1 MIMRKI
7 VGIIFIVLAV
17 ISGINVV
24 RQLTTGE
31 PDRRR
36 GTEAYE
42 RGRLVAKFAPIFLL
56 GLGLW
61 MLRGSRPDF
70 TPPPARTVSGS
81 ARPPAL
87 PAGHPALRGGQDT
100 FATNPAQLQVSFARW
115 LAVHPV
121 VPTMLAI
128 LILAGVG
135 LLFVK
140 YQVGIILLLSAGI
153 VFWQNHRETKHKY
166 FAGDVCPA
174 EILSAADGLV
184 AVYTD
189 LTANSDGP
197 HPVIKIFKQ
206 PLHKMA
212 EPPADGQRVAAVAL
226 YCGEASKAVWNDF
239 DPEIINCVVRDPE
252 EIERVLMSIP
262 EDQWQ
267 ALGEGLSHIPEARIG
282 LYPMWSKSAAVP
294 ASLPAFPWWK
304 RTSAKLA
311 LLLVGVCVLGFTL
324 VLVAPWLKSSASKN
338 RPTHPSGFPQ
348 TTAPNLPPPRHF
360 PSGAAD
366 NLGAYKV
373 GQKIEANWAGGWIP
387 GTIIE
392 PFGRGMSYRVQLE
405 DRRFPHPLVLSTNL
419 LRPQ

>member
-1 MIMRKI
+1 MRKI
-7 VGIIFIVLAV
+7 VGILFIVLAV
-17 ISGINVV
+17 ISGINVA
-24 RQLTTGE
+24 RQLAAGE
-31 PDRRR
+31 PDRQR
-36 GTEAYE
+36 GNEAYE
-42 RGRLVAKFAPIFLL
+42 RGRSAAKVAPIFLL

-70 TPPPARTVSGS
+70 TPPPPRPISSS
-81 ARPPAL
+81 ARPPTL
-87 PAGHPALRGGQDT
+87 PAGHPDLRGGQDT
-100 FATNPAQLQVSFARW
+100 FATNPAQLQVSFGRW

-121 VPTMLAI
+121 VPTIIAI

-153 VFWQNHRETKHKY
+153 VFWQNHREIKHKY

-174 EILSAADGLV
+174 EILSAAEGLV

-189 LTANSDGP
+189 LAANSAGP
-197 HPVIKIFKQ
+197 YPVIKIIKQ

-239 DPEIINCVVRDPE
+239 DPEVINCVVTDPA

-267 ALGEGLSHIPEARIG
+267 TLGNGLTHIPEARIG
-282 LYPMWSKSAAVP
+282 LYPLWAQSAAAP
-294 ASLPAFPWWK
+294 ASLPSFPWWK
-304 RTSAKLA
+304 RTSAKVG
-311 LLLVGVCVLGFTL
+311 LLLAGVCVLGFAL
-324 VLVAPWLKSSASKN
+324 LLVAPWLRSSATKN
-338 RPTHPSGFPQ
+338 RSAHPAGFPRA
-348 TTAPNLPPPRHF
+348 TAPNLPPSRQF
-360 PSGAAD
+360 PSGVSD

-373 GQKIEANWAGGWIP
+373 GRKIEANWAGGWIP
-387 GTIIE
+387 GTIVE

>member
-1 MIMRKI
+1 MRKI
-7 VGIIFIVLAV
+7 VGILFVVLAV
-17 ISGINVV
+17 ISGINVA
-24 RQLTTGE
+24 RQLAAGE
-31 PDRRR
+31 PDRQR
-36 GTEAYE
+36 GNEAYE
-42 RGRLVAKFAPIFLL
+42 RGRSAAKVAPIFLL

-70 TPPPARTVSGS
+70 TPPPPRPISSS
-81 ARPPAL
+81 ARPPTL
-87 PAGHPALRGGQDT
+87 PAGHPDLRGGQDT
-100 FATNPAQLQVSFARW
+100 FATNPAQLQVSFGRW
-115 LAVHPV
+115 LAVHPA
-121 VPTMLAI
+121 VPAMLAI
-128 LILAGVG
+128 LVLAGVG

-140 YQVGIILLLSAGI
+140 YQVGIILLLSVGI
-153 VFWQNHRETKHKY
+153 VFWQNHREIKHKY

-189 LTANSDGP
+189 LAANSAGP
-197 HPVIKIFKQ
+197 HPVIKIIKQ

-226 YCGEASKAVWNDF
+226 YCGEASKPVWNDF
-239 DPEIINCVVRDPE
+239 DPEVINSVVTDPA

-267 ALGEGLSHIPEARIG
+267 TLGNGLTQIPEARIG
-282 LYPMWSKSAAVP
+282 LYPLWAQSAAVP
-294 ASLPAFPWWK
+294 ASLPSFPWWK
-304 RTSAKLA
+304 RTSAKVG
-311 LLLVGVCVLGFTL
+311 LLLAGVCVLGFAL
-324 VLVAPWLKSSASKN
+324 LLVAPRLRSSATKN
-338 RPTHPSGFPQ
+338 RSAHPPGFPRA
-348 TTAPNLPPPRHF
+348 TAPNLPPSRQF
-360 PSGAAD
+360 PSGVSD

-387 GTIIE
+387 GTIVE